1 MFWREGTIP
10 EPIYRILP
18 VTYLV
23 VGVWVIIAGEGL
35 LALLSGLLLC
45 SASVLVFAWRRDAR
59 KANARGPGLHE

>member
-1 MFWREGTIP
+1 MFWREGNIP

-18 VTYLV
+18 AIYLV
-23 VGVWVIIAGEGL
+23 VGAWVIIAGEGL

-59 KANARGPGLHE
+59 KANARGPNLHD